1 MKIRHSLIIVLI
13 LVLICVPLSAQN
25 YLFQDDQS
33 GFHLKCAYSDMI
45 VAYEEYN
52 TEVGYTINGRL
63 TLGLNYSQMDVASLH
78 RIHFAGAGIDYLI
91 IKQKE
96 FPLSISL
103 GTSYKYSKNIYN
115 SDDWNF
121 DETTLDTTIIHEVNL
136 KMGIYRKFDINTK
149 FSIIPSLSLTG
160 VKRYFKSS
168 AIITPNTPLGILS
181 LQTDLV
187 FRSLDVFGGVDFYA
201 YPEAIYYWNYRIGIG
216 IFLKHKN

>member
-1 MKIRHSLIIVLI
+1 MKKRHLLVVPLI
-13 LVLICVPLSAQN
+13 LFLIAVPLFAQN
-25 YLFQDDQS
+25 YLFRDGQS
-33 GFHLKCAYSDMI
+33 GIHLKGAYSDMRFI
-45 VAYEEYN
+45 YKEYN
-52 TEVGYTINGRL
+52 AEIGYTINGRL
-63 TLGLNYSQMDVASLH
+63 TFGANYKQMDVASVD
-78 RIHFAGAGIDYLI
+78 RIHFVGAGIDYLI

-121 DETTLDTTIIHEVNL
+121 DETTLDTTIIYEVNL

-181 LQTDLV
+181 LQTDFM
-187 FRSLDVFGGVDFYA
+187 FRSLDVFGGVDFYV
-201 YPEAIYYWNYRIGIG
+201 YPEAILYWNYNIGIG
-216 IFLKHKN
+216 ILIKS